1 MRAIITSDEISKRI
15 VSDGGDPAP
24 GTPDEYAA
32 MIARDEVKWAD
43 LIKKLGLVI
52 N

>member
-1 MRAIITSDEISKRI
+1 MAATRRPS
-15 VSDGGDPAP
+15 
-24 GTPDEYAA
+24 TPDEYAA
-32 MIARDEVKWAD
+32 MIERDEVKWAD